1 MKLGKAFLLFVIL
14 ILTAG
19 IVSAVDIS
27 NFKAPSNFEGDGNSS
42 FYELNELGILD
53 ENGISIEVFTEENMK
68 ETQELIGSDEDTDK
82 ESFFKN
88 DTSLNYTVENSDEE
102 NIFFFSDGVNE
113 LKGYVELIQ
122 IGDDEIIIESNV
134 DFNASDDKIKQS
146 LDVLKEF
153 NKLNDFKLISPNLND

>member
-1 MKLGKAFLLFVIL
+1 MKLRKAFLLLIIL
-14 ILTAG
+14 ILTVG
-19 IVSAVDIS
+19 IVSAANIS
-27 NFKAPSNFEGDGNSS
+27 NFKAPSNFDNDGNGS
-42 FYELNELGILD
+42 FYEMNELGLVD

-68 ETQELIGSDEDTDK
+68 ELQELMDSDEDMDK

-88 DTSLNYTVENSDEE
+88 DTSLNYTVENSDDE

-113 LKGYVELIQ
+113 LKGYIELIQ

-134 DFNASDDKIKQS
+134 ESNASDDKIKQS

-153 NKLNDFKLISPNLND
+153 NKLNDFKLISPNLDD

>member
-1 MKLGKAFLLFVIL
+1 MNR
-14 ILTAG
+14 

-27 NFKAPSNFEGDGNSS
+27 NFKAPSNFESDGNCS

-102 NIFFFSDGVNE
+102 NIFFFSDCVNE
-113 LKGYVELIQ
+113 LKGYVELIK